1 MVNKQS
7 KKVVKLNKEF
17 DMNNKKWKSVVI
29 FATIIG
35 LTFACKKEDN
45 DDETNLLALAILA
58 QNTGFVSVNYGDG
71 FTAFRTADPAGKPE
85 RKENIDGLERK
96 TSVEITFNFTS
107 TNGEIRLFGSVDQN
121 LRFDSSNKNA
131 YISIKPT
138 SLVSSVIGTTNPTAG
153 QAGGAN
159 FVPGLT
165 STSYCFDIHR
175 EVESLNEVKYH
186 LIGWPKACASLT
198 TADRQSTGYVLNFEA
213 DAYENASSKL
223 ANAAL
228 TEIFAGY
235 AFKDAAVT
243 SIRFNQP
250 LALGGSIKQ

>member
-1 MVNKQS
+1 MT
-7 KKVVKLNKEF
+7 KKKITQFIL
-17 DMNNKKWKSVVI
+17 
-29 FATIIG
+29 TG
-35 LTFACKKEDN
+35 LILSFTLACKKENN
-45 DDETNLLALAILA
+45 DDETNLFVLLALAS
-58 QNTGFVSVNYGDG
+58 NTGFVSVNYGDG
-71 FTAFRTADPAGKPE
+71 FTAFRTAEAAGKPE

-96 TSVEITFNFTS
+96 TSMEITFNFTS

-138 SLVSSVIGTTNPTAG
+138 SLTSSVIGTTNPNTT

-159 FVPGLT
+159 FVPGLN
-165 STSYCFDIHR
+165 STTYCFDIHR
-175 EVESLNEVKYH
+175 EVESVTEVKYH

-198 TADRQSTGYVLNFEA
+198 NADRQSTGYVLNFES

-228 TEIFAGY
+228 TEIYGGY
-235 AFKDAAVT
+235 AFKDAAVS
-243 SIRFNQP
+243 SIRFNTP
-250 LALGGSIKQ
+250 LALGGSFK